1 MADRQ
6 RTTEYVERVITDLL
20 KINSQLMKGI
30 GNIVV
35 DYKLANDAPI
45 AGKKLLDELRLGEI
59 KVDRW
64 APPDDDELE
73 DEFG

>member
-1 MADRQ
+1 MSRELGRDR
-6 RTTEYVERVITDLL
+6 VERVITDLM

-45 AGKKLLDELRLGEI
+45 AARQLLDDIRIGRFDVQYRNIE
-59 KVDRW
+59 
-64 APPDDDELE
+64 DDESE
-73 DEFG
+73 DDLG

>member
-1 MADRQ
+1 MSRELA
-6 RTTEYVERVITDLL
+6 RTRIERVITDLM

-45 AGKKLLDELRLGEI
+45 AARDLLEDIRIGHFDVQYRKLEEQE
-59 KVDRW
+59 
-64 APPDDDELE
+64 DELE
-73 DEFG
+73 